1 MTTLLNRSK
10 IILSALA
17 VTLALGTALATLT
30 LTGCRSAQDK
40 ANDAALAQAEQI
52 AASTGTPQRV
62 TWTDPHGNTVT
73 SIVQPP
79 APGQTQQQ
87 ITTTTLSTKTSDGN
101 TTQSTTTS
109 TRMVPLASAPPLTQG
124 GPAPGSSAAIA
135 PGYAPGSPDGPAA
148 GTQGGGPYPLQQAG
162 GYPSPQAGAYPAN
175 DAAPGNGTYP
185 NGANPN
191 GGPQGSSRP
200 VITPVDVH
208 IRRGTTLAIRINQHI
223 SVKTTRAGEGFT
235 GEVVRPVYAD
245 GTDQIAIPSRT
256 PVYGVVDAAHRRGHF
271 KGRSILELRLT
282 SMELN
287 GRRYALDTSDDVR
300 TKKGKGKRTAALIG
314 GGAGLGMLVGGVA
327 SGGVG
332 LLVGGLAGGGAGT
345 AISGLTGN
353 RDIEIP
359 AESVVNFRLA
369 DDLVVQPQ

>member
-1 MTTLLNRSK
+1 MNALQYTRFSLPN
-10 IILSALA
+10 LA
-17 VTLALGTALATLT
+17 VTLALATTLT
-30 LTGCRSAQDK
+30 FTGCRSAQDK

-79 APGQTQQQ
+79 LPGQNQQQ
-87 ITTTTLSTKTSDGN
+87 ITSTTVSTDTSGGS
-101 TTQSTTTS
+101 TTQSTVTK
-109 TRMVPLASAPPLTQG
+109 TRMVPLAHAPALATAPVPADSAALAPASRPDGNGNYPRPQSAYG
-124 GPAPGSSAAIA
+124 SNNAGPAN
-135 PGYAPGSPDGPAA
+135 
-148 GTQGGGPYPLQQAG
+148 GPYAQNGIQ
-162 GYPSPQAGAYPAN
+162 
-175 DAAPGNGTYP
+175 NGTAQ
-185 NGANPN
+185 GA
-191 GGPQGSSRP
+191 SRA
-200 VITPVDVH
+200 VITPVSVH
-208 IRRGTTLAIRINQHI
+208 VRRGTTLAIRINQHI
-223 SVKTTRAGEGFT
+223 SVKNSRAGEGFT

-245 GTDQIAIPSRT
+245 QSSQIAIPERT
-256 PVYGVVDAAHRRGHF
+256 PVYGVIDAAHRRGRF

-300 TKKGKGKRTAALIG
+300 SKKGKGKRTAALIG
-314 GGAGLGMLVGGVA
+314 GGAGLGMLVGGLA

-345 AISGLTGN
+345 AVSGLTGN
-353 RDIEIP
+353 RDIEIT

>member
-1 MTTLLNRSK
+1 MYRLPYNTFSLRGLV
-10 IILSALA
+10 
-17 VTLALGTALATLT
+17 VTLALATTLT

-40 ANDAALAQAEQI
+40 ANDAALTQAEQI

-62 TWTDPHGNTVT
+62 TWTDAHGNTVT

-79 APGQTQQQ
+79 LPGQNQQQ
-87 ITTTTLSTKTSDGN
+87 ITSTTVSTNTSGGS
-101 TTQSTTTS
+101 TTQSTITK
-109 TRMVPLASAPPLTQG
+109 TRMVPLATAPTRSA
-124 GPAPGSSAAIA
+124 GPVVAADSAALA
-135 PGYAPGSPDGPAA
+135 PANGPDQNGNYAPTQPGYAAGGPNDPNRGNPAS
-148 GTQGGGPYPLQQAG
+148 GPYPQ
-162 GYPSPQAGAYPAN
+162 
-175 DAAPGNGTYP
+175 NGT
-185 NGANPN
+185 
-191 GGPQGSSRP
+191 PQGVAP
-200 VITPVDVH
+200 AVITPVSVH
-208 IRRGTTLAIRINQHI
+208 VRRGTTLAIRINQHI
-223 SVKTTRAGEGFT
+223 SVKSSRAGEGFT

-245 GTDQIAIPSRT
+245 GTNQIAIPERT
-256 PVYGVVDAAHRRGHF
+256 PVYGVIDAAHRRGHF
-271 KGRSILELRLT
+271 KGSSILELRLT

-287 GRRYALDTSDDVR
+287 GRRYALDTRDDVR
-300 TKKGKGKRTAALIG
+300 SKKGKGRRTAALIG

-359 AESVVNFRLA
+359 AESIVNFRLA